1 MKKVFTYF
9 ENGNKN
15 LKAYLGIEEAKYAV
29 KEAWCGWAFEVEAE
43 KLNQPLPEHK
53 KYIFRDVAPG
63 RSANDWSKH
72 RFYTELTPTAVEGL
86 FFVNCYT
93 DSDDK
98 EWEGGYGVMFLTA
111 ADIQKMQAV
120 SDGLK

>member
-1 MKKVFTYF
+1 MKRAFTYY
-9 ENGNKN
+9 ENMNKG
-15 LKAYLGIEEAKYAV
+15 LKAYLSIEEAKYAV

-53 KYIFRDVAPG
+53 KYIFKDVAPG

-72 RFYTELTPTAVEGL
+72 RFYMELTPTDVRGL
-86 FFVNCYT
+86 FFVNCWT

-111 ADIQKMQAV
+111 ADIDKMKAV
-120 SDGLK
+120 SDSL